1 MILIARSSF
10 FNINHWSCLSAHD
23 KITVF
28 DFLVILEEYVLQP
41 RLVVPIN
48 ESVKAELG
56 ELQSTRIVQWYTFVL
71 LPFLVPYV
79 CLHVGSC
86 VYRVKLQQGVSCVC
100 SMCGRTLGG
109 CVLAGQRCWWLH
121 PQWLHTESLS
131 PNTTVGSSISLSTQP
146 SIHPSMYLSIYPSM
160 STCIPFPLPG
170 TRDRLTGKRVCGWIT
185 CWRSLKWS
193 RKTSM
198 STTHVMFTVPI
209 ILWRHSSHSCRQ
221 VRKQPT
227 HWRDNVTPTMIVL
240 PHWSILIN
248 SIWYLNLTD
257 LFLYWS

>member
-56 ELQSTRIVQWYTFVL
+56 ELQSTRIVQWYTLVL
-71 LPFLVPYV
+71 LTFLVPYV

-100 SMCGRTLGG
+100 SVCGRTLGG

-131 PNTTVGSSISLSTQP
+131 PNTTVGSSICLSTQP
-146 SIHPSMYLSIYPSM
+146 SIHVSIYLSIHEYVYSFSP
-160 STCIPFPLPG
+160 
-170 TRDRLTGKRVCGWIT
+170 TRDQRQVDGEKGVWLNHLLTFSEVKQEDFYVNYSC
-185 CWRSLKWS
+185 
-193 RKTSM
+193 
-198 STTHVMFTVPI
+198 HVY
-209 ILWRHSSHSCRQ
+209 SSHHFVEAQFTLLPAGQKTTNPLTWQCNTNYDS
-221 VRKQPT
+221 
-227 HWRDNVTPTMIVL
+227 VTSLVN
-240 PHWSILIN
+240 PH
-248 SIWYLNLTD
+248 
-257 LFLYWS
+257 